1 MQDNPAITYQNNAF
15 DQVLRIGKAVSNLTR
30 LKIIFILDQ
39 GPKSVEEIAKAINI
53 SVGTTSKNLQILK
66 QANLVKEEKSKNFVF
81 YALANEQVS
90 QLLVLL
96 TNLAEKSLPEMRNLE
111 KSYDTLPQTEI
122 SDLKNQNMATTYIL
136 DLRPTDEFNNVHLP
150 GAHNIPFN
158 EIDFENLPFKPNQDV
173 MVYCRGRLCGYADFV
188 GKELKAKGYKHVSV
202 FNHSVAEWQNEKAAK

>member
-66 QANLVKEEKSKNFVF
+66 QGNLVKEEKSKNFVF

-136 DLRPTDEFNNVHLP
+136 DLRPTDEFNNVHL
-150 GAHNIPFN
+150 
-158 EIDFENLPFKPNQDV
+158 L
-173 MVYCRGRLCGYADFV
+173 
-188 GKELKAKGYKHVSV
+188 ELIIFHLMKLILKICHLSQIKM
-202 FNHSVAEWQNEKAAK
+202 

>member
-1 MQDNPAITYQNNAF
+1 MQDKLAIAYQDRAF

-39 GPKSVEEIAKAINI
+39 GPKSVEEISKAINI

-66 QANLVKEEKSKNFVF
+66 QVNLVKEEKSKNFVF

-90 QLLVLL
+90 QLLMLL
-96 TNLAEKSLPEMRNLE
+96 TTLAEKTLPEMRCLE
-111 KSYDTLPQTEI
+111 KIYDTLPQTEI
-122 SDLKNQNMATTYIL
+122 ADLSNQDSATTYVL

-158 EIDFENLPFKPNQDV
+158 EIDFTNLPFSPNQEV
-173 MVYCRGRLCGYADFV
+173 MVYCRGRLCGYANLV
-188 GKELKAKGYKHVSV
+188 GNELKARGYTHVSV
-202 FNHSVAEWQNEKAAK
+202 FNHSVTEWQKEKAKN

>member
-66 QANLVKEEKSKNFVF
+66 QGNLVKEEKSKNFVF

-96 TNLAEKSLPEMRNLE
+96 TNLAEKSLP
-111 KSYDTLPQTEI
+111 
-122 SDLKNQNMATTYIL
+122 
-136 DLRPTDEFNNVHLP
+136 
-150 GAHNIPFN
+150 
-158 EIDFENLPFKPNQDV
+158 
-173 MVYCRGRLCGYADFV
+173 
-188 GKELKAKGYKHVSV
+188 
-202 FNHSVAEWQNEKAAK
+202 